1 VIRYVLPVPPLYLFS
16 FCLSEIFSP
25 FLSFFR
31 LFVVHVSI
39 VLHSL
44 SLSLDPS
51 YNNLLLF
58 FSLIPS
64 SCSWESRIRCLWLWP
79 CQPFRKLSAEVRVQL
94 ANSFSA
100 EPFLLRLRLR
110 TLLRLLVLAVLRMTV
125 GRTASLLCLRPA
137 AFLYVSCQ
145 LRVGQSSLAA
155 GSHLVSEITTTGQ
168 RANGEKGCGRA
179 DQQLRQLFPC
189 PLS

>member
-1 VIRYVLPVPPLYLFS
+1 LSAGAGELSSFLVIRYVLPVPPLYLFS

-125 GRTASLLCLRPA
+125 GRTASLLCLCHFYTFR
-137 AFLYVSCQ
+137 VSY
-145 LRVGQSSLAA
+145 G
-155 GSHLVSEITTTGQ
+155 
-168 RANGEKGCGRA
+168 
-179 DQQLRQLFPC
+179 
-189 PLS
+189 